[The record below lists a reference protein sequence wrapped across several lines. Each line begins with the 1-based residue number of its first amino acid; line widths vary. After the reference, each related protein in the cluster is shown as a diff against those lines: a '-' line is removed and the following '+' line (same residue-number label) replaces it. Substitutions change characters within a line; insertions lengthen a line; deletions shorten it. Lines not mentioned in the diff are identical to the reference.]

1 MDRSPNAASAWKR
14 MEVQERLMDRSPNAA
29 SAWKRKSGL
38 ACVLVESFLA

>member
-1 MDRSPNAASAWKR
+1 